1 MIVKRRK
8 EIAYMA
14 AQINVR
20 ISDED
25 KEILDKI
32 AKEEDRTVSWLV
44 RKAIQLYVESKQQNV
59 NVEG

>member
-1 MIVKRRK
+1 
-8 EIAYMA
+8 MA

-44 RKAIQLYVESKQQNV
+44 RKAIQLYVEGKQQNV
-59 NVEG
+59 DVEG